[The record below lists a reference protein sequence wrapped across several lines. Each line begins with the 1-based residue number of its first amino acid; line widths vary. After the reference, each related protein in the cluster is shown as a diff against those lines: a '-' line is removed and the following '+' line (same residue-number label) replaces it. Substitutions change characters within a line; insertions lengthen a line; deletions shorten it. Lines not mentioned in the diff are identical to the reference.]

1 MDPICVPER
10 MSAEGPRRQ
19 VAALHIDDTKPEPGT
34 ATTEP
39 AVPHHKR
46 GCSKPP
52 PGGRCGQAAGSRSS
66 MVTRRH
72 LQRRRRRYRSRA
84 GPGCRGRGHTASSSA
99 DPRARQPPARP
110 AAALR
115 RPLRGGDERVPKRV
129 RRDGLGDP
137 GPAGRLRTI
146 RPAPCQSSRRP
157 SAARNTGPSVCSPMA
172 RSSARAVRGATGQN
186 TPFSAGMGSFARL
199 PRRTPDRRLGYG
211 VLRDVRP
218 SCSWR
223 ALCGLARA
231 SIRSGG
237 GPHRRLP
244 PSVAPGSRRTSSS
257 THTSTTDPPRR

>member
-1 MDPICVPER
+1 MHSGIRGRPVAAALTRIRACQMDPICVPER

-84 GPGCRGRGHTASSSA
+84 GPGCRGRGHTSSSSA

-110 AAALR
+110 AAAPR
-115 RPLRGGDERVPKRV
+115 RPCAAVMNACLSVWGVTVLAIPA
-129 RRDGLGDP
+129 RR
-137 GPAGRLRTI
+137 AALRTI
-146 RPAPCQSSRRP
+146 RPAPCRSSRRP
-157 SAARNTGPSVCSPMA
+157 SAARNTGPSVRSPMA
-172 RSSARAVRGATGQN
+172 RSIARAVR
-186 TPFSAGMGSFARL
+186 
-199 PRRTPDRRLGYG
+199 
-211 VLRDVRP
+211 
-218 SCSWR
+218 
-223 ALCGLARA
+223 RA
-231 SIRSGG
+231 SGMMTI
-237 GPHRRLP
+237 LP
-244 PSVAPGSRRTSSS
+244 P
-257 THTSTTDPPRR
+257 